1 MRIKNSL
8 NNIMTGL
15 VGQLILTI
23 TGFVTRTV
31 FINVLGSTYL
41 GVSGLFSN
49 ILTVLSFAELGVGQA
64 IVFSL
69 YKPIAKKDEEKM
81 RTFNMLVTSRRQK
94 LISERER
101 ENSNA
106 YVKTTNQY

>member
-1 MRIKNSL
+1 M
-8 NNIMTGL
+8 
-15 VGQLILTI
+15 TI
-23 TGFVTRTV
+23 TKIRTGH
-31 FINVLGSTYL
+31 NLLTLCSTNSNKVLCKFNLYAKND
-41 GVSGLFSN
+41 VS
-49 ILTVLSFAELGVGQA
+49 SFTLPMLLKYRK
-64 IVFSL
+64 IV
-69 YKPIAKKDEEKM
+69 KKDEEKM

>member
-31 FINVLGSTYL
+31 FINVLGST
-41 GVSGLFSN
+41 
-49 ILTVLSFAELGVGQA
+49 
-64 IVFSL
+64 
-69 YKPIAKKDEEKM
+69 
-81 RTFNMLVTSRRQK
+81 
-94 LISERER
+94 
-101 ENSNA
+101 
-106 YVKTTNQY
+106 